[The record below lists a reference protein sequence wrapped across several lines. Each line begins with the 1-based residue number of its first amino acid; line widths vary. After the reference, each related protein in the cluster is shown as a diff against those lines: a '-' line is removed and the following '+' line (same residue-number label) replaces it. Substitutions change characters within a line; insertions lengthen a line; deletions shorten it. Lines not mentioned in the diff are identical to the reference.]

1 MSTEDLRALTEQ
13 GPRVVMVSSADMLK
27 LLDERDEAR
36 QALAILEADFED
48 AVRDQGARLPR
59 HVRAT
64 LLAPWLAPVL
74 AGVLFG
80 LWVAAHLVRW
90 VAL

>member
-27 LLDERDEAR
+27 LLDELD
-36 QALAILEADFED
+36 AL
-48 AVRDQGARLPR
+48 RTTRRPH

-74 AGVLFG
+74 AGALFG

-90 VAL
+90 VVL